1 MATFDQMLQYLEE
14 GKQRRLEMDRQ
25 AELQKLREQREA
37 NYSWPT
43 RSVVRG
49 GLQAAGMATGM
60 AALGADLIGADE
72 AARSLGETTK
82 GLEEASSL
90 WPGIGLED
98 VAQRPGIAGKIGGGA
113 RWLGEKT
120 LETAPYMAASMGAG
134 AVGAMTSGGGRMF
147 GSRILGKAFDG
158 YLTREAVE
166 RVGPYATP
174 ELLLTTKDQV
184 AKRIA
189 ATVGSFGASASL
201 ESGGNYG
208 ELYGKGLANPVTSL
222 ATGVASGF
230 IETLGG
236 SMRIFDDLLGSKTG
250 NLYREAVEGIN
261 RAYQAGKAPSVKDL
275 RMVNRLVGQALPVA
289 KEEMVQEMLQEIS
302 SLSNLALNDP
312 TFEAFSKDS
321 LLRIAESGLGGLGI
335 GGVVGGVNA
344 ASQPREQ
351 YARQKAEGLSD
362 EQLAQATRQG
372 MSNVRATAQQQGLG
386 KEVDDL
392 KTIRGVLEDEM
403 QARINRRSRPLNYA
417 EWVDVEGAQA
427 GDLWEQYK
435 AAKDPAERN
444 KLYQQL
450 LVALQFEDNPNLD
463 ASLNPARTAYRQGSV
478 DDQADELRPPDH
490 ELEAE
495 SPAGDLPVTEARQ
508 AAPPRGPAGEGFDY
522 GPAAE
527 YTVDDWV
534 ELGYDRRTAEGLVRA
549 ARRAT
554 PEAAPSLPA
563 RPPRGPAGEGLDY
576 PSADEMTEAD
586 WMEMGYDAE
595 TARNLV
601 AHQRRTRYAREA
613 NFPTEVESET
623 ILPEGTPPPGPA
635 QETRP
640 AFDAGLR
647 GRGQENGLNPPAET
661 GERRALPGANS
672 IEMPPPAP
680 PQPPTPPP
688 TQKPGKTSPRRPLN
702 RDERR
707 RITEAGLTPEESPD
721 QLEFRRRRQREEL
734 AQVADRL
741 IQKGIIVGRY
751 RKGQLQPRPER
762 LTEDKVPRQK
772 PDPGWTHVDV
782 RNGRKVKIQ
791 PLTDPKLTA
800 VGYRYLVQSKRGRT
814 ILRELSDW
822 YVPIEEVEKG
832 GEIHEEEKGKEGL
845 LTKEPKP
852 QPTPKAKPTPSAK
865 PTPKEPTPQPQPK
878 PKPQPKAKPTPSA
891 KPTPQPQPKPT
902 PKEPTPQPQPTPPAS
917 PAPTPEAPSETT
929 FDLTAE
935 VRRILAS
942 FPVDQ
947 RVPLVNLRQQL
958 PGQDRAAVD
967 QVLKDLQDAGK
978 IVLYPADDPWERTP
992 ENMENAISF
1001 PFGAPRLFV
1010 VVQPSFY
1017 APNKRP
1023 DTSATPP
1030 SAPAPQPSAAD
1041 VPDAVRDI
1049 DLVLNQQPMG
1059 VRIPL
1064 SRIRQAVSHLS
1075 RETVDAALREI
1086 QKQGRIVLYPLDN
1099 PREITNAMR
1108 DNALVV
1114 AGTPRHILYRTEP
1127 SPTSAPTPEAPS
1139 ETEPKPEP
1147 DSETKQVWEM
1157 SPDEVLSYLYGGSQD
1172 MIERARNSRQERLR
1186 DEAFAPVMR
1195 SLEHWFQDHDRR
1207 ISEQIKDWIDGV
1219 GDPPPHVFGDPKTNR
1234 PFTVNKKG
1242 ETTRRMSSVAKKRAS
1257 ETGHVIVSY
1266 LLNDA
1271 SGVPVASYLVEHPVS
1286 FSYGRFNR
1294 IIDSE
1299 FRFEIISDAYATL
1312 DRPISRHLQSIPTND
1327 YYDPEPNERRPL
1339 EHEKLIDRY
1348 HEVVGHPERALDEIV
1363 RESQVAHARHSL
1375 SQGQAVPDEV
1385 LKRLGIAPIDNPPP
1399 AAAPPAKPPEAPQ
1412 GTTPA
1417 PDVFADFDRLF
1428 DQAVQQKFEATPTA
1442 EQPPAPTSD
1451 PSPSAAA
1458 AEVSAN
1464 LKKALES
1471 AKKGLGE
1478 IFGGGK
1484 LGILP
1489 PHLNPDNYRKAR
1501 PHFQETWRHIRAAGQ
1516 GVAEWIFAI
1525 IDLFASDKQ
1534 TAMALKPYAEAFVKE
1549 IENGTA
1555 EGPLPED
1562 VVTPP
1567 PADARVQTGK
1577 TGRAVMP
1584 NDQDVQYHWALVE
1597 NEDLLTS
1604 HDTNFDPTPGY
1615 DPTLQPR
1622 SRERMA
1628 LRMQVAS
1635 IAAKLDPRRLGENI
1649 IASEGAPMV
1658 GPDLQVEIGNGRMI
1672 ALRMVKQGLYPKQAG
1687 KYEDWLATH
1696 AADFGFTAA
1705 QVRAM
1710 RDPVLVRVRDSNPY
1724 ASRREFVHW
1733 ANKNQQ
1739 AQSGPLEQAMDDAF
1753 LIDDALLKKL
1763 RVNEDGDLTAP
1774 ASRMFVTGFAE
1785 KLGSSELNAVTLPSG
1800 AINEDLIRRLQRA
1813 IFYRAYQSEE
1823 LLRRLIEAP
1832 DGYKRLLNAFVISA
1846 PKFIE
1851 AQSVNHSGV
1860 LTDTVQL
1867 YADGLAKLYN
1877 IQASGMTVEDYFA
1890 SGSLFEVEPEDPQVE
1905 MVTRLLNSVRN
1916 SAKQAG
1922 DILGGHARLIQRL
1935 EIEALNST
1943 MEGTGVVTPDIRRR
1957 SQAYLRNKFQEKIH
1971 GKDSLFDSLDE
1982 TDDLTSTSPSEPTE
1996 PQSQTPG
2003 EPSSR
2008 PGDTDADQSGGDG
2021 SPSQGT
2027 QPDHQSTPDRR
2038 DETVLEPDRTTGPE
2052 QRPGLRVVQPDLI
2065 PTPRLVIGADQF
2077 GPGTLDERQVL
2088 GVNLALTAFLDKD
2101 IPGFMLADGT
2111 GMGKTRQILAI
2122 AETYRQTT
2130 GKPVLILT
2138 KDRRIIQGSFADDAK
2153 TMGIDLGNFALGTY
2167 NDLRRGLFS
2176 RSSYDPSAWK
2186 VVPGLVELD
2195 EEAAAVRVME
2205 LRNGDRTRAFRMS
2218 PTGQSDQYGPLYRVE
2233 SAPRQDDWGLIVY
2246 DEGHSLKNHG
2256 AAKTIA
2262 AMQVSATHKL
2272 FATATP
2278 MDRPLGAAYFLSEI
2292 TNRTLNDVA
2301 NRLGIRVKV
2310 STNKKGDVIYTT
2322 SLRKG
2327 FDWENVQQTI
2337 MTMRDEAIRLGTYLR
2352 REYPFWGNITAE
2364 TVTVPAEHLSEQTLI
2379 ANYWQ
2384 EIIDNLRDEQ
2394 APGIEVANAVR
2405 LMEGDLDRW
2414 GEGEKTDQAFELLQ
2428 RELLEGRSVVVV
2440 GNYVNPLYMHALTK
2454 LRNREY
2460 KLRGEEP
2467 PTEPIRKP
2475 GGLGELAKRLERA
2488 GIEYAKIFGEDK
2500 NDLKALEIK
2509 RFRNNEVLTALAT
2522 PQSGGTGVNLDDNTG
2537 RHPRTMIIMTTSFSG
2552 DEFDQ
2557 ILGRISRLS
2566 TLSASRIIFLGSAD
2580 LRGDQKRIS
2589 VIKKKLAVLRRI
2601 QDNPLE
2607 DLDALYG
2614 FEVEASTGS
2623 GSSAGGQSKKKPKPS
2638 KPSAAERA
2646 EQKRLKELRKKSL
2659 IYRED
2664 ETRIYISGNTYPN
2677 RRRFQK
2683 FRGGRWNAGLRA
2695 WVFSRRDKDEIL
2707 QEFPELVDEDLNPI
2721 VRRYEAVGARA
2732 FAPRDG
2738 RPVRARWERPFA
2750 PREEVRSTDPT
2761 PEILFSLREA
2771 TAAERS
2777 SVLAVRQWLQGLN
2790 ESLLRQA
2797 VIVPSIEHLPEPWL
2811 REAAY
2816 RQARQGRIIE
2826 GLYSPGTDT
2835 VYLIANGLPDAITA
2849 RRKLLHEVVGHR
2861 GLRAALGGEFDRLLL
2876 AMIRSQR
2883 YGDRIKQMAREHRI
2897 SLRVAAEELFARA
2910 VETGDIQRSLWQRFV
2925 ATVRRWLLRHGFGR
2939 FNENDLKALVHRA
2952 FQAARRNPTETREYD
2967 YRPLRSTRTAGFRRW
2982 FADSQAVDAEGYPL
2996 VLYHGTYAGEDFY
3009 IFDTMRSVDFGAH
3022 FGVRGAAQSRIS
3034 KGYLTPSGGTR
3045 VYFEERARVF
3055 PVYIRARNPLRLE
3068 DDGDFS
3074 ARGILEKMAHS
3085 HILTTAQAR
3094 DALRKIVFRS
3104 ANDREANERLRD
3116 FLEGMGYDSIVYRNT
3131 YEYPGSVSDYHRVN
3145 RAIRAKDPAKRRRWY
3160 AKENDRYNRR
3170 RFQSP
3175 HDSWIIFR
3183 PEQVKSIYNIGTFDI
3198 NNPDMRFA
3206 DTAPGP
3212 EWYSRLERT
3221 LAAKLPESARP
3232 EAMRKLV
3239 EKLANG
3245 AFDKMELEWSG
3256 LLTLPASPLNRSEG
3270 KVTRDEVLAF
3280 VADHG
3285 VQLEEVTY
3293 GGRRQRKSN
3302 TWNVTGRTLDPQE
3315 VLKRPGLS
3323 YEAYVYEF
3331 DDDPYDSPAAKIIH
3345 SVDAKGKKSAREQEL
3360 ALELQSINA
3369 QGEQLT
3375 QERDDIFNASMALE
3389 GDAYTDQRAATDRE
3403 RVAQL
3408 DKQISEL
3415 SQQTGQILDQIRAE
3429 YRNRTMLENWQV
3441 VFRERDAYD
3450 REENYETLAEA
3461 QQAAELFMEEHARD
3475 PYIDNRPPKHET
3487 YTIRGSKKNYREF
3500 LLTMPGLKPE
3510 FTVLSHFPEA
3520 NVIAFARTSV
3530 RTLADGRQILFI
3542 EEMQSDLNQRAVQNR
3557 KKEIERLAQKQGIGN
3572 KEAAKQVPEDWGYA
3586 DPRRESDR
3594 KTQLRKQIDAL
3605 ESEVREL
3612 RRRRDEA
3619 TFRGKDLYEKSERLY
3634 AEIKNAPDAEREA
3647 MRRKYRSLQGEYL
3660 QANGKALDL
3669 YHEITQRENEINLLQ
3684 RDLNRLENA
3693 ISNKLPLNPYRNTS
3707 GWTLLAF
3714 KKMIRVAAEEGLD
3727 GVGWTR
3733 GFIHTDRWASEL
3745 RRAVSRIEAEV
3756 RHGSLFIVARREDS
3770 DLVAWEDSFD
3780 PASGKPRTANKD
3792 YDHYAD
3798 VVGSEIGAQIGQLA
3812 EGESRE
3818 FTGDDLSIGGKGF
3831 DDYYNNIMVKVAQ
3844 KYIKGWGSQVETLYP
3859 EKGDPG
3865 ETAYEIRTMAENIEN
3880 HRSSLEWAAQYLE
3893 EGNADYGLRALQ
3905 ESRNNVQR
3913 EIDEDLDRWSPEE
3926 LSQLEEE
3933 LNILDDAIDLLRPF
3947 SEEFKQMRG
3956 NFYFPVTPAM
3966 QQAALQGQPLL
3977 SMRPANRF
3985 TEDPL
3990 FSVRNPFAAEPEP
4003 LWKPGEDVFSGDPSF
4018 WRRLQR
4024 LFVDRLNRLWQ
4035 AQERL
4040 SAAQGKERL
4049 DERDDVYQMAQLYIG
4064 RAGERIRMLEEEFLT
4079 GPNAFLKRL
4088 TDAGYSVDDLG
4099 EYLIALH
4106 AEERNRYIRENVD
4119 PENPAGSGMTDKK
4132 AAEILKKYADT
4143 NIHSFALEVVQL
4155 SKRALWRRYQAGL
4168 YTRDEYRR
4176 LSRKYQHY
4184 VPLKG
4189 EEDALEELSEHFG
4202 TGKGYG
4208 ISPREHFRSLGRHS
4222 LPVNNPFVQAILD
4235 AEVGI
4240 IRAEKNR
4247 VGNRFLKLALN
4258 HPSSA
4263 WTVRRLRY
4271 RPHYNRYGEL
4281 LYLSPRMPKNDHTLV
4296 IKGLSHELGGLTFR
4310 GKTLNG
4316 DAQHGKIFLVEIK
4329 DPALAEG
4336 MKMMGQE
4343 RSIAW
4348 LRKINNYFR
4357 ALFTY
4362 LNPTFVL
4369 TNFERDLQTAMI
4381 HIGGEESGAMARQVL
4396 TDVPDAMRGI
4406 WRNLHGQGG
4415 EWAAYYEQFK
4425 LAGGKVG
4432 YFTMDT
4438 IEEKMKEI
4446 DRVLAQYRAAKGT
4459 ASAGL
4464 RLKRVLRRVRD
4475 SVLEVNEVVESAVR
4489 LAYYRQLL
4497 RSGVSIDRAA
4507 LLAKELTVN
4516 FNTKGSLGPLLDS
4529 LYLFAGAGIQGSA
4542 RFLTALSRSSRVRKI
4557 ALGIVAASFLQ
4568 SFLNRLFEPEDWP
4581 EYSTYDKDNHWLF
4594 VVPGTGKT
4602 VAIRLPYGYSIFHV
4616 MGVLLEEVMAGET
4629 DWGQAGGR
4637 LLRSISESF
4646 NPLGGGSL
4654 AQFFSPTALDPFVQ
4668 YAENKNFFGGPIRK
4682 EHPSIGP
4689 KRPDSEMYFSGVR
4702 PTTRRLTT
4710 WLNQLTGGTRD
4721 LSGTIDLNPENLDHA
4736 LDSAFGGLG
4745 KFLLNTASSGWSA
4758 FPGGDVPDLNTMP
4771 FVAQTVKG
4779 PSPWRGTG
4787 LVYDMLG
4794 ESKRRIY
4801 TQADVRR
4808 FLAAL
4813 RSGRRHRAFDREEYR
4828 KFRTQFLN
4836 NQRAARREQAIANA
4850 P

>member
-250 NLYREAVEGIN
+250 SLYREAVEGIS

-495 SPAGDLPVTEARQ
+495 PPAGDLPVTEARQ

-554 PEAAPSLPA
+554 PEAAPSVPA

-647 GRGQENGLNPPAET
+647 GRGQENGLNPPVET

-822 YVPIEEVEKG
+822 YVPIEELEKG
-832 GEIHEEEKGKEGL
+832 GDLHEEEKGKEGL

-865 PTPKEPTPQPQPK
+865 PTPKEPTPKPQPK
-878 PKPQPKAKPTPSA
+878 PH
-891 KPTPQPQPKPT
+891 
-902 PKEPTPQPQPTPPAS
+902 AS
-917 PAPTPEAPSETT
+917 PAPTEETT
-929 FDLTAE
+929 VERKQESSKKKIVLMRMGDFYETFDEDAETLSKELGIRLETLSGKYAEHLRGRKMAGIPYHDIHRRKKELEDKGYEVEIQEEGNQIPSSKSQGKASQQPTTSATASDDLSTA
-935 VRRILAS
+935 VRRVLAT

-1108 DNALVV
+1108 DNAIVV
-1114 AGTPRHILYRTEP
+1114 AGTTRHILYRTEP
-1127 SPTSAPTPEAPS
+1127 SPTSAPTPEAP
-1139 ETEPKPEP
+1139 
-1147 DSETKQVWEM
+1147 
-1157 SPDEVLSYLYGGSQD
+1157 
-1172 MIERARNSRQERLR
+1172 
-1186 DEAFAPVMR
+1186 
-1195 SLEHWFQDHDRR
+1195 
-1207 ISEQIKDWIDGV
+1207 
-1219 GDPPPHVFGDPKTNR
+1219 
-1234 PFTVNKKG
+1234 
-1242 ETTRRMSSVAKKRAS
+1242 
-1257 ETGHVIVSY
+1257 
-1266 LLNDA
+1266 
-1271 SGVPVASYLVEHPVS
+1271 
-1286 FSYGRFNR
+1286 
-1294 IIDSE
+1294 
-1299 FRFEIISDAYATL
+1299 
-1312 DRPISRHLQSIPTND
+1312 
-1327 YYDPEPNERRPL
+1327 
-1339 EHEKLIDRY
+1339 
-1348 HEVVGHPERALDEIV
+1348 
-1363 RESQVAHARHSL
+1363 
-1375 SQGQAVPDEV
+1375 
-1385 LKRLGIAPIDNPPP
+1385 
-1399 AAAPPAKPPEAPQ
+1399 PAKPAEAPQ

-1442 EQPPAPTSD
+1442 ERPPAPTSD

-1567 PADARVQTGK
+1567 PADVRVQTGK

-1739 AQSGPLEQAMDDAF
+1739 AQAGPLEQAMDDAF
-1753 LIDDALLKKL
+1753 LIDDALLKKM

-1774 ASRMFVTGFAE
+1774 VSRMFVTGFAE

-2003 EPSSR
+2003 EPSSQ

-2038 DETVLEPDRTTGPE
+2038 DETVLEPDRTTGQE

-2292 TNRTLNDVA
+2292 TNRTLNDMA
-2301 NRLGIRVKV
+2301 NRLGIKVKV

-2379 ANYWQ
+2379 ADYWQ

-2460 KLRGEEP
+2460 KRRGEEP

-2475 GGLGELAKRLERA
+2475 GGLGELAQRLERA

-2557 ILGRISRLS
+2557 ILGRISRIS
-2566 TLSASRIIFLGSAD
+2566 TLSASRVIFLGSAD

-3085 HILTTAQAR
+3085 HILTKAQAK

-3104 ANDREANERLRD
+3104 TNDREANERLRD

-3145 RAIRAKDPAKRRRWY
+3145 RAIRAKDPVKRRRWY
-3160 AKENDRYNRR
+3160 AKEYDRYNRR

-3175 HDSWIIFR
+3175 HDSWIVFR

-3206 DTAPGP
+3206 DTSPGP

-3360 ALELQSINA
+3360 VRELQSINA

-3487 YTIRGSKKNYREF
+3487 YTIRGPKKNYREF

-3510 FTVLSHFPEA
+3510 FTVPSHFKEA

-3530 RTLADGRQILFI
+3530 RTLADGRRILFI
-3542 EEMQSDLNQRAVQNR
+3542 EELQSDLNQRAVQNR
-3557 KKEIERLAQKQGIGN
+3557 KKEIERRAQQQGIDK
-3572 KEAAKQVPEDWGYA
+3572 KEAAKQVPEDWGYV
-3586 DPRRESDR
+3586 DSRGESDR
-3594 KTQLRKQIDAL
+3594 KRQLWEQIDAL

-3612 RRRRDEA
+3612 RRRWDEA

-3634 AEIKNAPDAEREA
+3634 AELKNASGAEREA
-3647 MRRKYRSLQGEYL
+3647 LRRKYRSVQGELL
-3660 QANGKALDL
+3660 QVNGLAMDL
-3669 YHEITQRENEINLLQ
+3669 YQEIAQRENEINLIR
-3684 RDLNRLENA
+3684 RDLNRMENA

-3733 GFIHTDRWASEL
+3733 GLIHTNRWASEL
-3745 RRAVSRIEAEV
+3745 RQAVSRIEAEV
-3756 RHGSLFIVARREDS
+3756 RHGSLFIVARREGS

-3780 PASGKPRTANKD
+3780 PVSGKPRTANKD

-3798 VVGSEIGAQIGQLA
+3798 VVGSEIGSQIGQLS

-3831 DDYYNNIMVKVAQ
+3831 DDYYNNVMVKVAQ

-3859 EKGDPG
+3859 EKGDPE

-3880 HRSSLEWAAQYLE
+3880 HRSALEWAAQYLE
-3893 EGNADYGLRALQ
+3893 DGDADYGLGLLR
-3905 ESRNNVQR
+3905 ESRNNVER
-3913 EIDEDLDRWSPEE
+3913 EINGDMNRRSPEE
-3926 LSQLEEE
+3926 LSRLEEE
-3933 LNILDDAIDLLRPF
+3933 LNTLDDAIDLLLPF
-3947 SEEFKQMRG
+3947 TEESKQMRG

-3977 SMRPANRF
+3977 SMRPAKGPFYDELQARGTGGELKTHSF

-4176 LSRKYQHY
+4176 LSRKYQYY

-4208 ISPREHFRSLGRHS
+4208 VSPREHFRSLGRHS

-4446 DRVLAQYRAAKGT
+4446 DRVLAQYRAAQGT

-4475 SVLEVNEVVESAVR
+4475 SVLDVNEVVESAVR

-4594 VVPGTGKT
+4594 VAPGTGKT

-4689 KRPDSEMYFSGVR
+4689 KRPDSEMYFSGAR

-4745 KFLLNTASSGWSA
+4745 KFLLNTASAGWSA

-4794 ESKRRIY
+4794 ESKRRVY